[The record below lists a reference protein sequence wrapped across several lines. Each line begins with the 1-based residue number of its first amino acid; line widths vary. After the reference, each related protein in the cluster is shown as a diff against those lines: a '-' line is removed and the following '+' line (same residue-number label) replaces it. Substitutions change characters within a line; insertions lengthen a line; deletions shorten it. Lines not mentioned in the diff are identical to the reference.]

1 MNNKGNFTVGVAL
14 LLLAVFFIMTLNG
27 LIEPFKET
35 LDNARDTTSLNCPG
49 TLTFN
54 QTDFDDDTPI
64 QKLTRRP
71 TCVVTGI
78 GLFWF
83 YMAFI
88 IAVISWLIKN
98 WSRTK

>member
-1 MNNKGNFTVGVAL
+1 MNNKGSFTVGIAL
-14 LLLAVFFIMTLNG
+14 LLLAILFVMTMNG

-35 LDNARDTTSLNCPG
+35 LDKARDGTSLNCPG
-49 TLTFN
+49 TLNFN
-54 QTDFDDDTPI
+54 QTDFDDDTKI

-83 YMAFI
+83 YFAFI
-88 IAVISWLIKN
+88 IAVVTWLIKN
-98 WSRTK
+98 WKRTK